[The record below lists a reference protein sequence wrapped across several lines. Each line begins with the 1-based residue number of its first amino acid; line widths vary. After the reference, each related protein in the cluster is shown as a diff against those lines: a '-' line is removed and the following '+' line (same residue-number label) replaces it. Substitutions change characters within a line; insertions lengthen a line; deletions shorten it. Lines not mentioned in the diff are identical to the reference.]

1 MNEQTLKELGIELKK
16 LELKEDDVLVVEY
29 DMNKIK
35 PQMMGTSLQIIT
47 NSIDNKVISYP
58 KGMNIKNIGT
68 ENLIR
73 IRNRFNEYVD
83 KILKG
88 EE

>member
-35 PQMMGTSLQIIT
+35 PQMVGTSIQIIT
-47 NSIDNKVISYP
+47 NSVNNKVISYP
-58 KGMNIKNIGT
+58 KGMNIKNIGA

-73 IRNRFNEYVD
+73 IRNRFNEYID